1 MKSKMKVRV
10 PALMIAAILSAWML
24 AGAQQPTSR
33 FTGTITAVSGTTLT
47 VKTDAGEAHQVE
59 VPETAI
65 LKQVEPGAKDLSAA
79 QTVVLSSLATGD
91 RVLVRLDPNAPAG
104 SSVALQIITLKQA
117 ALAKKQEQERED
129 WQQRGVGG
137 LVKSV
142 DAASGVIVLT
152 TGAGAT
158 ARTISIH
165 TDKSTILK
173 RYAPA
178 SVRYDLAQVAPI
190 DAIHAGDQLRARG
203 PKDAAGTSMT
213 AEEVVSG
220 SFRNISGTITS
231 TDAASSTLVVKDLA
245 SKKQVSIHVA
255 PDTQMRQLPDR
266 MATIL
271 AAVLNGNAGPGRV
284 QAPPSAPPNGGPP
297 GTGQRGGP
305 GGGGFDAQQLLS
317 RAPAVQLADL
327 KKGQAVMVVAT
338 EDATGNTAITL
349 VSGVEPLLEAPA
361 ASQNLL
367 NWSLNSGAPDAGQ

>member
-1 MKSKMKVRV
+1 MKSKTKMRV
-10 PALMIAAILSAWML
+10 PVLMIAAIFGTAMW
-24 AGAQQPTSR
+24 AGAQQAASR
-33 FTGTITAVSGTTLT
+33 FLGTITAVNETTLT
-47 VKTDAGEAHQVE
+47 VKTDAGEVHQVD
-59 VPETAI
+59 VPDTAI

-79 QTVVLSSLATGD
+79 QTIVFGSLATGD

-117 ALAKKQEQERED
+117 DLAKKQEQERED
-129 WQQRGVGG
+129 WQQHGVGG

-152 TGAGAT
+152 TGAGSS

-178 SVRYDLAQVAPI
+178 SVRYDLAQVAPV
-190 DAIHAGDQLRARG
+190 DAIHPGDQLRARG
-203 PKDAAGTSMT
+203 PKDVSGTSMT
-213 AEEVVSG
+213 AVEIVSG

-231 TDAASSTLVVKDLA
+231 TDAASSVLVVKDLT

-266 MATIL
+266 MATML
-271 AAVLNGNAGPGRV
+271 AAVLNGNGAPGRG
-284 QAPPSAPPNGGPP
+284 QAPSGAPPSGAPSGG
-297 GTGQRGGP
+297 GQRAGS

-317 RAPAVQLADL
+317 RAPAIHLADL

-338 EDATGNTAITL
+338 EDSTGDTAITL
-349 VSGVEPLLEAPA
+349 MSGVEPLLEAPA